1 MMSERIEL
9 LYTRLAGK
17 VVGQNSHYLGGY
29 VLASRLFFYTFNGC
43 GLKALPIK
51 RTKLSKTSMI

>member
-17 VVGQNSHYLGGY
+17 SWGKKSHYLGGY
-29 VLASRLFFYTFNGC
+29 VLASRLFIYAKIQHIYEWYQLCKQARFGH
-43 GLKALPIK
+43 
-51 RTKLSKTSMI
+51 

>member
-17 VVGQNSHYLGGY
+17 SWGKKSHYLGGY

>member
-17 VVGQNSHYLGGY
+17 VVGQKISLPWRVCFSLTAFHLH
-29 VLASRLFFYTFNGC
+29 LQRLR
-43 GLKALPIK
+43 LKSVAD
-51 RTKLSKTSMI
+51 

>member
-1 MMSERIEL
+1 MTAERIAIK
-9 LYTRLAGK
+9 YSRIPGK
-17 VVGQNSHYLGGY
+17 SWGKKSHYLGGY